1 MVSEI
6 PIIHYGIYLVYPLM
20 VRRTYVY
27 RYMYLCLWL
36 IIRRPA
42 TENAASPAVN
52 GQNDSCANHMCDC
65 NELYML
71 ILVAQ
76 T

>member
-1 MVSEI
+1 M
-6 PIIHYGIYLVYPLM
+6 
-20 VRRTYVY
+20 Y
-27 RYMYLCLWL
+27 RYMYLCVWL